1 MAIRALST
9 LKNYFK
15 KYAYPTEQ
23 QFHDALDSFVHK
35 DDKIGVGSMDQQTL
49 DIINAKAEQTA
60 LAAEVT
66 ARQNAVRELG
76 GRIDA
81 LGAETLVYDESDFSA
96 REIAG
101 GAYIRIYTCPAH
113 FDGST
118 LIRAVMEDGPDGGIV
133 QDILEL
139 YTNGEMG
146 TCRVINMTSQHDYSL
161 YTRYNSDDDTLE
173 VYRWFSDDHPI
184 KLYVWKEEGETGEW
198 ELTPLDEEDPDYE
211 DIISELQPERSAI
224 AQAIAGK
231 QDTLTFDTVPT
242 EDSENPVTSGGVFTL
257 FSDGYNLLLQAISAL
272 QTKHATLVSS
282 GTITPQDNTI
292 YSGTGITGF
301 TIDDTDMDTTFVLS
315 FDTASSGAVTVTV
328 PAGYKFAETPVFGTS
343 EHWEIAV
350 RRGYVV
356 WTKYAL
362 S

>member
-1 MAIRALST
+1 MAIQIREQ
-9 LKNYFK
+9 LKRWFSRGQ
-15 KYAYPTEQ
+15 YPTEE
-23 QFHDALDSFVHK
+23 QFADAFDSFVHK
-35 DDKIGVGSMDQQTL
+35 GDKIGVGSMDQQTL

-60 LAAEVT
+60 LTAEVA
-66 ARQNAVRELG
+66 ARQNAVRELV

-81 LGAETLVYDESDFSA
+81 LGAEVLAYDESDFRA
-96 REIAG
+96 REIAD

-118 LIRAVMEDGPDGGIV
+118 LIRAVMADNPDGGIV

-139 YTNGEMG
+139 YTNGEMD
-146 TCRVINMTSQHDYSL
+146 TCHVTNMTSQHGYSL

-173 VYRWFSDDHPI
+173 VYRWFSDDLPI

-211 DIISELQPERSAI
+211 DIISELQPASSAI

-242 EDSENPVTSGGVFTL
+242 EGSENPVTSGGIFTL
-257 FSDGYNLLLQAISAL
+257 FSEGYNFLRQAISAL

-282 GTITPQDNTI
+282 GTFTPQDNTI

>member
-1 MAIRALST
+1 MKQTIAQ
-9 LKNYFK
+9 LKAWFTRGK
-15 KYAYPTEQ
+15 YPTQQ
-23 QFHDALDSFVHK
+23 QFADAFDSFVHK

-60 LAAEVT
+60 LQAEVT
-66 ARQNAVRELG
+66 ARQNDVRELG

-81 LGAETLVYDESDFSA
+81 LGAEVLVYDESDFRA
-96 REIAG
+96 REIADG
-101 GAYIRIYTCPAH
+101 TYIRIYTCPAH

-118 LIRAVMEDGPDGGIV
+118 LIRTVMEDGPDGGIV

-139 YTNGEMG
+139 YTNGELDI
-146 TCRVINMTSQHDYSL
+146 CRVINLTSQEGYYL
-161 YTRYNSDDDTLE
+161 ATRYNSDDDTLE
-173 VYRWFSDDHPI
+173 VYKCYSDEHPI
-184 KLYVWKEEGETGEW
+184 KLYVWKEEGEIGEW

-242 EDSENPVTSGGVFTL
+242 EGSVNPVTSGGIFTL
-257 FSDGYNLLLQAISAL
+257 FSEGYNFLLRAISAL

-282 GTITPQDNTI
+282 DTFTPQDNTI

-328 PAGYKFAETPVFGTS
+328 PAGYKFAETPVFGNS

-350 RRGYVV
+350 RNGYVV
-356 WTKYAL
+356 WTKFTL

>member
-1 MAIRALST
+1 MAKRALST

-35 DDKIGVGSMDQQTL
+35 DDKIGTDSLAQEVIDTF
-49 DIINAKAEQTA
+49 NNKAEQTA

-66 ARQNAVRELG
+66 ARQNDVRELG
-76 GRIDA
+76 GRIDE
-81 LGAETLVYDESDFSA
+81 LGAETLVYDESDFRA
-96 REIAG
+96 REIADG
-101 GAYIRIYTCPAH
+101 TYIRIYTCPAH

-118 LIRAVMEDGPDGGIV
+118 LIRAVMADNPDGGID

-139 YTNGEMG
+139 YTNGELD
-146 TCRVINMTSQHDYSL
+146 TCRVTNKTGQKGYSL

-173 VYRWFSDDHPI
+173 VYRRYSDEHPV

-211 DIISELQPERSAI
+211 DIIGELQPASSAI

-231 QDTLTFDTVPT
+231 QDTLTFDSAPT
-242 EDSENPVTSGGVFTL
+242 EDSANPVTSGGVYSF
-257 FSDGYNLLLQAISAL
+257 FESGYNFLLQAIQDL

-282 GTITPQDNTI
+282 GTFTPQDNTI

-328 PAGYKFAETPVFGTS
+328 PAGYKFAETPVFGVS

>member
-1 MAIRALST
+1 MKQTIAQ
-9 LKNYFK
+9 LKAWFTRGK
-15 KYAYPTEQ
+15 YPTQQ

-35 DDKIGVGSMDQQTL
+35 DDKIGIGAMSQEVIDTF
-49 DIINAKAEQTA
+49 NNKAEVTA

-66 ARQNAVRELG
+66 ARQNDVRELG
-76 GRIDA
+76 GRIDE
-81 LGAETLVYDESDFSA
+81 LGAETLVYDESDFRA
-96 REIAG
+96 REIAD

-139 YTNGEMG
+139 YTNGELD
-146 TCRVINMTSQHDYSL
+146 TCRVTNKTGQNGYSL

-173 VYRWFSDDHPI
+173 VYKLYSEEHPV

-242 EDSENPVTSGGVFTL
+242 EDSVNPVTSGGIFTL
-257 FSDGYNLLLQAISAL
+257 FSEGYNLLRQAISAL

-282 GTITPQDNTI
+282 GTFTPQDNTI

-343 EHWEIAV
+343 EHWEVAV

>member
-1 MAIRALST
+1 MAKRALST

-66 ARQNAVRELG
+66 ARQNDVRELG
-76 GRIDA
+76 GRIDE
-81 LGAETLVYDESDFSA
+81 LGAETLVYDESDFRT

-101 GAYIRIYTCPAH
+101 DTYIRIYSCPAH
-113 FDGST
+113 FNGST
-118 LIRAVMEDGPDGGIV
+118 LIRAVMEDLPDGGIG

-139 YTNGEMG
+139 YTNAERD
-146 TCRVINMTSQHDYSL
+146 TCRVINKTSQTGYGL

-173 VYRWFSDDHPI
+173 VYRRYPDEHPV
-184 KLYVWKEEGETGEW
+184 KLYVWKEEGDTGEW

-211 DIISELQPERSAI
+211 DIISELQPASSAI

-242 EDSENPVTSGGVFTL
+242 EDSVNPVTSGGIFTL
-257 FSDGYNLLLQAISAL
+257 FSEGYNLLRQAISAL

-356 WTKYAL
+356 WTKYSL

>member
-1 MAIRALST
+1 MKQTIAQ
-9 LKNYFK
+9 LKAWFTRGK
-15 KYAYPTEQ
+15 YPTQQ
-23 QFHDALDSFVHK
+23 QFHDAFDSFVHK

-60 LAAEVT
+60 LTAEVA
-66 ARQNAVRELG
+66 ARQNDVRELG
-76 GRIDA
+76 GRIDE

-118 LIRAVMEDGPDGGIV
+118 LIRAVMEDLPDGGV
-133 QDILEL
+133 GQDILEL
-139 YTNGEMG
+139 CTNAERD
-146 TCRVINMTSQHDYSL
+146 TCHVINKTSQTGYSL
-161 YTRYNSDDDTLE
+161 YTRYNSDDDTFE
-173 VYRWFSDDHPI
+173 VYRWYSDEHPV

-211 DIISELQPERSAI
+211 DIISELQPASSVI

-242 EDSENPVTSGGVFTL
+242 EDSENPVTSGGIFTL
-257 FSDGYNLLLQAISAL
+257 FSEGYNILRQAIQDL

-292 YSGTGITGF
+292 YSGTSITGF

-350 RRGYVV
+350 RRGYVA

>member
-35 DDKIGVGSMDQQTL
+35 DDKIGTDSLAQEVIDTF
-49 DIINAKAEQTA
+49 NNKAEVAA
-60 LAAEVT
+60 LQAEVT
-66 ARQNAVRELG
+66 ARQNDVRELG
-76 GRIDA
+76 DRIDE
-81 LGAETLVYDESDFSA
+81 LGAETLVYDESDFRT

-101 GAYIRIYTCPAH
+101 DTYIRIYSCPAH
-113 FDGST
+113 FNGST
-118 LIRAVMEDGPDGGIV
+118 LIRAVMEDLPDGGIV
-133 QDILEL
+133 QDILGL
-139 YTNGEMG
+139 YTNAERD
-146 TCRVINMTSQHDYSL
+146 TCRVINKTSQTGYSL

-173 VYRWFSDDHPI
+173 VYRRYSDDHPI
-184 KLYVWKEEGETGEW
+184 KLYVWKEEGDTGEW

-211 DIISELQPERSAI
+211 DIIDELQAERSVI
-224 AQAIAGK
+224 ASAIAGK
-231 QDTLTFDTVPT
+231 QDTLTFDSAPT
-242 EDSENPVTSGGVFTL
+242 EDSENPVTSGGVYTL
-257 FSDGYNLLLQAISAL
+257 FSEGYNLLRQAISAL

-328 PAGYKFAETPVFGTS
+328 PAGYVFAETPVFGNS

-350 RRGYVV
+350 RNGYVV
-356 WTKYAL
+356 WTKFTL

>member
-1 MAIRALST
+1 MAKRALST

-23 QFHDALDSFVHK
+23 QFHDAFDSFVHK
-35 DDKIGVGSMDQQTL
+35 DDKIGIGAMSQEVI
-49 DIINAKAEQTA
+49 DIFNNKAEVAA
-60 LAAEVT
+60 LQAEVA
-66 ARQNAVRELG
+66 ARQNDVRELG
-76 GRIDA
+76 GRIDE

-101 GAYIRIYTCPAH
+101 GTYIRIYSCPAH
-113 FDGST
+113 FNGST
-118 LIRAVMEDGPDGGIV
+118 LIRAVTEDLPDGGV
-133 QDILEL
+133 GQDILEL
-139 YTNGEMG
+139 CTNAERD
-146 TCRVINMTSQHDYSL
+146 TCRVINKTSQTGYSL

-173 VYRWFSDDHPI
+173 VYRWYSDEHPV
-184 KLYVWKEEGETGEW
+184 KLYVWKEEGDTGEW

-224 AQAIAGK
+224 AQAI
-231 QDTLTFDTVPT
+231 
-242 EDSENPVTSGGVFTL
+242 
-257 FSDGYNLLLQAISAL
+257 SAL
-272 QTKHATLVSS
+272 QTKHATLVSP

-328 PAGYKFAETPVFGTS
+328 PAGYKFAETPVFGIS

>member
-1 MAIRALST
+1 MKQTIAQ
-9 LKNYFK
+9 LKAWFTRGK
-15 KYAYPTEQ
+15 YPTQQ

-66 ARQNAVRELG
+66 ARQNDVRELG

-81 LGAETLVYDESDFSA
+81 LGAEVLVYDESDFSA

-101 GAYIRIYTCPAH
+101 GTYIRIYSCPAH

-118 LIRAVMEDGPDGGIV
+118 LIRAVMEDLPDGGV
-133 QDILEL
+133 CQDILEL
-139 YTNGEMG
+139 CTNAERE
-146 TCRVINMTSQHDYSL
+146 TCHVTNMTSQHGYSL

-173 VYRWFSDDHPI
+173 VYRRFSDDHPI

-242 EDSENPVTSGGVFTL
+242 EDSENPVTSGGIFTL
-257 FSDGYNLLLQAISAL
+257 FSEGYNLLLQAISAL

-315 FDTASSGAVTVTV
+315 FDTALSGAVTVTV
-328 PAGYKFAETPVFGTS
+328 PASYKFAETPVFGNS

>member
-1 MAIRALST
+1 MKQTIAQ
-9 LKNYFK
+9 LKAWFTRGK
-15 KYAYPTEQ
+15 YPTQQ
-23 QFHDALDSFVHK
+23 QFHDAFDSFVHK
-35 DDKIGVGSMDQQTL
+35 DDKIGIGAMSQEVIDTF
-49 DIINAKAEQTA
+49 NNKAEVTA

-66 ARQNAVRELG
+66 ARQNDVRELG

-101 GAYIRIYTCPAH
+101 DTYIRIYTCPAH
-113 FDGST
+113 FNGST
-118 LIRAVMEDGPDGGIV
+118 LIRAVMEDLPDGGV
-133 QDILEL
+133 GQDILEL
-139 YTNGEMG
+139 CTNAERD
-146 TCRVINMTSQHDYSL
+146 TCRVINKTSQTGYSL
-161 YTRYNSDDDTLE
+161 YTRYNSDDDTFE
-173 VYRWFSDDHPI
+173 VYRRYSDEHPV
-184 KLYVWKEEGETGEW
+184 KLYVSKTEGETGEW

-211 DIISELQPERSAI
+211 DIISELQPERSEI
-224 AQAIAGK
+224 A
-231 QDTLTFDTVPT
+231 
-242 EDSENPVTSGGVFTL
+242 
-257 FSDGYNLLLQAISAL
+257 QAISAL
-272 QTKHATLVSS
+272 QTKHTTLVSS

-328 PAGYKFAETPVFGTS
+328 PAGYKFAETPVFGNS

>member
-1 MAIRALST
+1 MAIQIREQ
-9 LKNYFK
+9 LKRWFSRGQ
-15 KYAYPTEQ
+15 YPTEE
-23 QFHDALDSFVHK
+23 QFADAFDSFVHK
-35 DDKIGVGSMDQQTL
+35 GDKIGIGAMSQEVIDTF
-49 DIINAKAEQTA
+49 NNKAEVTA
-60 LAAEVT
+60 LAAEVA
-66 ARQNAVRELG
+66 ARQNDVRELG

-81 LGAETLVYDESDFSA
+81 LGAEVLVYDESDFRA
-96 REIAG
+96 REIAD

-118 LIRAVMEDGPDGGIV
+118 LIRAVMADNPDGGIV

-139 YTNGEMG
+139 YTNGEMD
-146 TCRVINMTSQHDYSL
+146 TCHVTNMTSQHDYSL

-173 VYRWFSDDHPI
+173 VYRRFSDDHPI

-242 EDSENPVTSGGVFTL
+242 EDSVNPVTSGGIFTL
-257 FSDGYNLLLQAISAL
+257 FSDGYNFLLRAISAL

-282 GTITPQDNTI
+282 GTFTPQDNTI

-328 PAGYKFAETPVFGTS
+328 PAGYKFAETPVFGIS

-350 RRGYVV
+350 RNGYVV
-356 WTKYAL
+356 WTKFTL

>member
-1 MAIRALST
+1 MAKRALST

-35 DDKIGVGSMDQQTL
+35 DDKIGTDSMDQQTL

-60 LAAEVT
+60 LSAEVT
-66 ARQNAVRELG
+66 ARQNDVRELG
-76 GRIDA
+76 DRIDA
-81 LGAETLVYDESDFSA
+81 LGAETLVYDESDFRA
-96 REIAG
+96 REIAD
-101 GAYIRIYTCPAH
+101 GAYIRIYTCSAH

-118 LIRAVMEDGPDGGIV
+118 LIRAVMADNPDGGV
-133 QDILEL
+133 GQDILEL
-139 YTNGEMG
+139 CTNAERD
-146 TCRVINMTSQHDYSL
+146 TCHVINKTSQTGYSL

-173 VYRWFSDDHPI
+173 VYRWYSDEHPV

-211 DIISELQPERSAI
+211 DIISELQPERSEI

-242 EDSENPVTSGGVFTL
+242 EDSANPVTSGGIFTL
-257 FSDGYNLLLQAISAL
+257 FSEGYNLLLQAIQDL
-272 QTKHATLVSS
+272 QTKHVTLANSS
-282 GTITPQDNTI
+282 TITPQDNTI

-328 PAGYKFAETPVFGTS
+328 PSAYKFAETPTFGND

>member
-60 LAAEVT
+60 LTAEVT
-66 ARQNAVRELG
+66 ARQNDVRELG
-76 GRIDA
+76 GRIDE
-81 LGAETLVYDESDFSA
+81 LGAETLIYDESDFSA

-101 GAYIRIYTCPAH
+101 GTYVRIYSGAS
-113 FDGST
+113 DNGSMF
-118 LIRAVMEDGPDGGIV
+118 IRAVESDLPDGGIS
-133 QDILEL
+133 QDILAFIGNSESD
-139 YTNGEMG
+139 
-146 TCRVINMTSQHDYSL
+146 TCRIINKTSQSGYDL
-161 YTRYNSDDDTLE
+161 YTRYNSDDDTFE
-173 VYRWFSDDHPI
+173 IYRLYNDEHPV

-211 DIISELQPERSAI
+211 DIIDELQAERSVI
-224 AQAIAGK
+224 ASAIAGK

-242 EDSENPVTSGGVFTL
+242 EDSENPVTSGGVYSF
-257 FSDGYNLLLQAISAL
+257 FESGYNFLLQAIQDL

-328 PAGYKFAETPVFGTS
+328 PVGYKFAETPVFGNS

>member
-35 DDKIGVGSMDQQTL
+35 DDKIGTDSLAQEV
-49 DIINAKAEQTA
+49 INTFNNKAEVTA

-66 ARQNAVRELG
+66 ARQNDVRELG

-96 REIAG
+96 REIADG
-101 GAYIRIYTCPAH
+101 TYIRIYTCPAH
-113 FDGST
+113 FNGST
-118 LIRAVMEDGPDGGIV
+118 LIRAVMEDLPDGGIV

-139 YTNGEMG
+139 YTNAEMD
-146 TCRVINMTSQHDYSL
+146 TCHVTNMTSQHDYSL

-242 EDSENPVTSGGVFTL
+242 EDSENPVTSGGIFTL
-257 FSDGYNLLLQAISAL
+257 FSDGYNFLLRAISAL

-282 GTITPQDNTI
+282 GTFTPQDNTI

-328 PAGYKFAETPVFGTS
+328 PAGYKFAETPVFGSS

>member
-23 QFHDALDSFVHK
+23 QFHDAQDSFVHK
-35 DDKIGVGSMDQQTL
+35 DDKIGVGSLDQQTL

-60 LAAEVT
+60 LTAEVT
-66 ARQNAVRELG
+66 ARQNDVRELG

-81 LGAETLVYDESDFSA
+81 LGAEVLVYDESDFSA
-96 REIAG
+96 REIAS

-118 LIRAVMEDGPDGGIV
+118 LIRAVMADNPDGGIV

-139 YTNGEMG
+139 YTNGEMD
-146 TCRVINMTSQHDYSL
+146 TCHVTNMTSQHDYSL
-161 YTRYNSDDDTLE
+161 HTRYNSDDDTLE

-242 EDSENPVTSGGVFTL
+242 EDSENPVTSGGIFTL
-257 FSDGYNLLLQAISAL
+257 FSEGYNFLLRAISAL

-282 GTITPQDNTI
+282 GTFTPQDNTI

-328 PAGYKFAETPVFGTS
+328 PVGYKFAETPVFGSS

-356 WTKYAL
+356 WTKFAL

>member
-1 MAIRALST
+1 MKQTIAQ
-9 LKNYFK
+9 LKAWFTRGK
-15 KYAYPTEQ
+15 YPTQQ

-60 LAAEVT
+60 LTAEVA
-66 ARQNAVRELG
+66 ARQNDVRELG

-81 LGAETLVYDESDFSA
+81 LGAETLVYDESDFGTQG
-96 REIAG
+96 IANDT
-101 GAYIRIYTCPAH
+101 YVRIYSGAS
-113 FDGST
+113 DNGST
-118 LIRAVMEDGPDGGIV
+118 LIRAVKEDGPGGGIV

-139 YTNGEMG
+139 YTNGEMDICHV
-146 TCRVINMTSQHDYSL
+146 TNMTSQHDYSL
-161 YTRYNSDDDTLE
+161 YTRYNSDDDTFE
-173 VYRWFSDDHPI
+173 VYKHYSDESPV

-231 QDTLTFDTVPT
+231 QNTLTFDTVPT
-242 EDSENPVTSGGVFTL
+242 EDSENPVTSGGIFTL
-257 FSDGYNLLLQAISAL
+257 FSEGYNFLLRAISAL

-343 EHWEIAV
+343 EHWEVAV

-356 WTKYAL
+356 WNKYAL

>member
-1 MAIRALST
+1 MAKRALST

-35 DDKIGVGSMDQQTL
+35 DDKIGTDSLAQEVIDTF
-49 DIINAKAEQTA
+49 NNKAEIAA
-60 LAAEVT
+60 LQAEVT
-66 ARQNAVRELG
+66 ARQNDVRELG

-96 REIAG
+96 REIADG
-101 GAYIRIYTCPAH
+101 TYIRIYTCPAH

-118 LIRAVMEDGPDGGIV
+118 LIRAVMADNPDGGIV

-139 YTNGEMG
+139 CTNAERD
-146 TCRVINMTSQHDYSL
+146 TCHVINKTSQTGYSL

-173 VYRWFSDDHPI
+173 V
-184 KLYVWKEEGETGEW
+184 WKEEGDTGEW

-242 EDSENPVTSGGVFTL
+242 EDSENPVTSGGIFTL
-257 FSDGYNLLLQAISAL
+257 FSEGYNILRQAISAL

-328 PAGYKFAETPVFGTS
+328 PAGYKFAETPVFGIS

>member
-35 DDKIGVGSMDQQTL
+35 DDKIGTDSLAQEVIDTF
-49 DIINAKAEQTA
+49 NNKAEVTA

-66 ARQNAVRELG
+66 ARQNDVRALG

-101 GAYIRIYTCPAH
+101 DTYIRIYSGAS
-113 FDGST
+113 DNGSMF
-118 LIRAVMEDGPDGGIV
+118 IRAVKSDLPDGGIV

-139 YTNGEMG
+139 YANAERD
-146 TCRVINMTSQHDYSL
+146 TCRIINKTSQSGYDL
-161 YTRYNSDDDTLE
+161 YTRYNSDDDTFE
-173 VYRWFSDDHPI
+173 IYRLYNDEHPV
-184 KLYVWKEEGETGEW
+184 KLYVWKEEGDTGEW

-242 EDSENPVTSGGVFTL
+242 EDSENPVTSGGIFTL
-257 FSDGYNLLLQAISAL
+257 FSDGYNFLLQTISAL

-328 PAGYKFAETPVFGTS
+328 PSAYKFAETPTFGND

-350 RRGYVV
+350 RRGYVA
-356 WTKYAL
+356 WNKYTL

>member
-1 MAIRALST
+1 MKQTIAQ
-9 LKNYFK
+9 LKAWFTRGK
-15 KYAYPTEQ
+15 YPTQQ
-23 QFHDALDSFVHK
+23 QFHDAFDSFVHK

-49 DIINAKAEQTA
+49 DILNAKAEQTA
-60 LAAEVT
+60 LTAEVT
-66 ARQNAVRELG
+66 ARQNDVRALG

-96 REIAG
+96 REIADG
-101 GAYIRIYTCPAH
+101 TYIRIYTCSAN

-118 LIRAVMEDGPDGGIV
+118 LIRAMMADGPDGGIV

-139 YTNGEMG
+139 CTNAEMD
-146 TCRVINMTSQHDYSL
+146 TCRVTNKTGQKGYSL
-161 YTRYNSDDDTLE
+161 YTCYNSDDDTLE
-173 VYRWFSDDHPI
+173 VYKHYSEEHPV

-211 DIISELQPERSAI
+211 DIISELQPARSAI

-242 EDSENPVTSGGVFTL
+242 EDSVNPVTSGGIFTL
-257 FSDGYNLLLQAISAL
+257 FSDGYNFLRQAISAL

-282 GTITPQDNTI
+282 GTFTPQDNTI

-328 PAGYKFAETPVFGTS
+328 PAGYKFAETPVFGVS